1 MLTHK
6 RNKKTM
12 NRTVNKKNRMKMMN
26 KIKIRKIRMINNKE
40 VVTMIK
46 IKMSRVIKI
55 SNSKVQGMTTNNS
68 QSSNKRRKI
77 KSCQLSK
84 WLIANNLNSLSSPLY
99 WAKYRTF
106 LVRWIILSEPCIR
119 LHSQECL
126 EEPIRIIMP
135 RRISSIKLDCRISKC
150 PNLLSNP
157 E

>member
-1 MLTHK
+1 
-6 RNKKTM
+6 M

-84 WLIANNLNSLSSPLY
+84 
-99 WAKYRTF
+99 
-106 LVRWIILSEPCIR
+106 
-119 LHSQECL
+119 
-126 EEPIRIIMP
+126 
-135 RRISSIKLDCRISKC
+135 
-150 PNLLSNP
+150 
-157 E
+157 

>member
-1 MLTHK
+1 
-6 RNKKTM
+6 M

-55 SNSKVQGMTTNNS
+55 SNSKVQGMMTNNS

-84 WLIANNLNSLSSPLY
+84 
-99 WAKYRTF
+99 
-106 LVRWIILSEPCIR
+106 
-119 LHSQECL
+119 
-126 EEPIRIIMP
+126 
-135 RRISSIKLDCRISKC
+135 
-150 PNLLSNP
+150 
-157 E
+157 